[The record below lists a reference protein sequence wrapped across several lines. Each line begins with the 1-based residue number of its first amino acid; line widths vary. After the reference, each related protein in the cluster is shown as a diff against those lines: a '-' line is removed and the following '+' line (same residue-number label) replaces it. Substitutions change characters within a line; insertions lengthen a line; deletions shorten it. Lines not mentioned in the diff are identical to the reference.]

1 MTNDM
6 TELTLTSAEPM
17 ENEVEKKD
25 SVWKKMLQ
33 FGKRNLI
40 IIVSVLL
47 IGGAVTLNWALFS
60 GTEDTPTSTPNTDLG
75 NLSQTN
81 STESYFAT
89 AVVNRQQAR
98 DEAMEVLQ
106 QVVDSTTAMQE
117 AKDQAYADLVQIA
130 ADIANEANIE
140 TLVCAKGFEEC
151 VAVINNQSANIIV
164 KTTGLQA
171 NQIAQ
176 IQQIV
181 YEQAGIAPTNVK
193 IIEKN

>member
-6 TELTLTSAEPM
+6 QDSKALTAVEDTEMQGSQ
-17 ENEVEKKD
+17 KD
-25 SVWKKMLQ
+25 SFFQKLMQ

-40 IIVSVLL
+40 IILAVLL
-47 IGGAVTLNWALFS
+47 IGGAVTLNWALF
-60 GTEDTPTSTPNTDLG
+60 TEADTPTGNAPQTDLG
-75 NLSQTN
+75 SLGAGDEN
-81 STESYFAT
+81 YFAS
-89 AVVNRQQAR
+89 ALVNRQQAR

-140 TLVCAKGFEEC
+140 TLICAKGFAEC
-151 VAVINNQSANIIV
+151 VAVINNDTANIIV
-164 KTTGLQA
+164 KTDGLQA
-171 NQIAQ
+171 NQVAQ

-181 YEQAGIAPTNVK
+181 FEQAGIKPTNVK

>member
-6 TELTLTSAEPM
+6 QEITLANASSAEEAMFEREPF
-17 ENEVEKKD
+17 
-25 SVWKKMLQ
+25 WKRMLQ

-40 IIVSVLL
+40 IIIAVLL
-47 IGGAVTLNWALFS
+47 IGGAVTLNWAMFA
-60 GTEDTPTSTPNTDLG
+60 GEDTPTGNTP
-75 NLSQTN
+75 QTN
-81 STESYFAT
+81 LGDLAAGNENYFASALVT
-89 AVVNRQQAR
+89 RQQAR

-140 TLVCAKGFEEC
+140 TLVCAKGFSEC
-151 VAVINNQSANIIV
+151 VAVINNETANIIV
-164 KTTGLQA
+164 KTDGLQA
-171 NQIAQ
+171 NQVAQ

-181 YEQAGIAPTNVK
+181 YEQAGIKPTNVK